1 MLVSEIITDFLKF
14 SGIECVFGIIG
25 SANSRLYHSFTENS
39 IEIINVHNEQSAV
52 IAAGAYYRTTGKIA
66 VALVTAGGGAS
77 NSVTGIVGAWA
88 DSIPTII
95 LSGQEQYKYVQEHSS
110 RRMYGTQGFDFPH
123 MVSKTTKY
131 AKTIQTK
138 EEIQDELEKSYS
150 IMMNGRKGPV
160 LLDIPFEIQG
170 ADIDKREWNTYIP
183 HKYIPNRENID
194 TIKQLLRDSKRPV
207 ILAGHGIKLS
217 NSVDAFKEMTN
228 SIKVPILLTWSGIDI
243 LSNDHPMNFGRPGV
257 YGQRGANFIQQK
269 SDFLLVLGSRLTL
282 PQSGYNFDEFARNAK
297 VIMVDIDDT
306 EKKSFVDIFVH
317 GDCKYIIE
325 ELKTMKYENDEWIQ
339 ICNTIRDK
347 FPYVDDTHKEDGFP
361 NSYRII
367 DKISDHLKDDQI
379 IVTDMGTAILSGHQ
393 SIRLKKNQKMFSS
406 YGLGEMGYGLPAAIG
421 ASISSRDKEILC
433 LNCDGSMMM
442 NLQELQ
448 PIIQYNLRVKIIIF
462 NNDGYL
468 MIKHTQDMLFKGKYT
483 AVDKKT
489 GLVLPNYMDLAN
501 AFGYKGYKIYNW
513 DDFNIKFTEFMEFDG
528 PSICEI
534 YMHPHQDF
542 IPKVKGVFNSK
553 TNQIFAPPLEEM
565 SPLLNMNT
573 IEEIM
578 QTDISSY
585 SPHLSRS

>member
-1 MLVSEIITDFLKF
+1 MLISDIIADFLKF

-52 IAAGAYYRTTGKIA
+52 IAAGAYYRTTGKVAI
-66 VALVTAGGGAS
+66 ALVTAGGGAS

-88 DSIPTII
+88 DSIPTLV
-95 LSGQEQYKYVQEHSS
+95 LSGQEQYKYVQEHSL

-138 EEIQDELEKSYS
+138 EEVQDELEKAYS

-170 ADIDKREWNTYIP
+170 ASIEKRFWNTYIAQECVP
-183 HKYIPNRENID
+183 SRENID
-194 TIKQLLRDSKRPV
+194 IIKQLLRDSKRPV
-207 ILAGHGIKLS
+207 ILAGHGVKLS
-217 NSVDAFKEMTN
+217 NSTKVFKEMIEN
-228 SIKVPILLTWSGIDI
+228 IKAPVLLTWSGIDI
-243 LSNDHPMNFGRPGV
+243 LSNEHPMNFGRPGV

-269 SDFLLVLGSRLTL
+269 CDLLLVLGSRLTL

-297 VIMVDIDDT
+297 IVMVDIDDT
-306 EKKSFVDIFVH
+306 EKKEFVDIFVH
-317 GDCKYIIE
+317 GDCKYVIE
-325 ELKTMKYENDEWIQ
+325 ELKTMKYKNDEWIHL
-339 ICNTIRDK
+339 CNTIRDK
-347 FPYVDDTHKEDGFP
+347 FPYVDNTHKEDGFP

-367 DKISDHLKDDQI
+367 DKISEHLKNDQI
-379 IVTDMGTAILSGHQ
+379 IVTDMGTALLSGHQ
-393 SIRLKKNQKMFSS
+393 AIRLKNNQKMFSS

-421 ASISSRDKEILC
+421 ASISSKDKEVLC

-448 PIIQYNLRVKIIIF
+448 PIIQYNLRVKIVIF

-483 AVDKKT
+483 AVNKKS
-489 GLVLPNYMDLAN
+489 GLTLPNYMDLAS
-501 AFGYKGYKIYNW
+501 AFGYKGYKIETW

-542 IPKVKGVFNSK
+542 IPKVKGVFNNK

-565 SPLLNMNT
+565 SPLLDMNT
-573 IEEIM
+573 IKEIM
-578 QTDISSY
+578 QNDISSY
-585 SPHLSRS
+585 SPDLSRN